1 MTSSEVWL
9 RPYRTHFRM
18 TTLVYCYHCRTSH
31 PREDMR
37 QVVSKTGK
45 RWRCHQ
51 SIEAAKV
58 SREKREAFGR
68 QISLANKADAKKM
81 QQRALTKNTVT

>member
-1 MTSSEVWL
+1 
-9 RPYRTHFRM
+9 
-18 TTLVYCYHCRTSH
+18 
-31 PREDMR
+31 MR
-37 QVVSKTGK
+37 LVVSKTGK

-58 SREKREAFGR
+58 SREQREAFGR

-81 QQRALTKNTVT
+81 QQRALVKDIVS